1 MNKISK
7 DDHQI
12 LLKMQSLYK
21 ELGLDFP
28 EKYKVGGARKK
39 CFSTEYYMSNE
50 IVNIDALR
58 KIAKFKLHLHS
69 NNPYSQYN
77 KITETVLRHL
87 CKLLREYVNRS
98 IGHRADLVRY
108 LLIYENIDAIL
119 ALSQSDMTPSSMK
132 QIMSRCLLYKQ
143 LGYCERFFYAGI
155 LSTEF
160 ANTFKKIYE
169 EIRVLIFELLV
180 DFINQSHVEK
190 IGSLINILTTYR
202 EYLFLYCTSGD
213 MLSLEEEENNDL
225 DVNHLKVYLNQ
236 TMLGAFSLSEN
247 RSKNRYLNMVR
258 FTKQLVQ
265 IIEREFHIKF
275 ISIGTSNYSL
285 KDITESHNHIRYIT
299 ANICKS
305 YDDFAKNC
313 VYKGLSEK
321 YMFKESRDLRDQNI
335 FIGNKNGLKGVVFSD
350 LLLAYFCNGFLI
362 SSSLGNLIDGSIKS
376 GFIDEVLQKRSD
388 KHKFSKMIQD
398 FITPL
403 IILLRNYIVISTIL
417 IELKLYKDFYIHHG
431 EQSRENLNKL
441 FINLSTD
448 IQKVLNNTRDN
459 MLKVKDY
466 LIEETLVPHKS
477 REMNSIFNQL
487 NVGESSYVSSILKE
501 SESVCIQNDMISK
514 GELLDFKQFFISAR
528 NNKDI
533 FSTLSL
539 FGMRIKDY
547 NNFHQNI
554 SPDMNEKIQKWVNG
568 SNQVIYYTMKV
579 FLEQVQFTKKQIDN
593 KKSDEEN
600 IDINALDENINI
612 NVAYFIN

>member
-1 MNKISK
+1 MSQISK
-7 DDHQI
+7 DDYQI
-12 LLKMQSLYK
+12 LLKMQNLYK

-39 CFSTEYYMSNE
+39 CFSTEYYMSDE
-50 IVNIDALR
+50 IANIDALR

-87 CKLLREYVNRS
+87 CRLLREYVNRS

-169 EIRVLIFELLV
+169 EIRILIFELLI

-202 EYLFLYCTSGD
+202 EYLFLYFTSSD
-213 MLSLEEEENNDL
+213 ILSLEEEENNDL
-225 DVNHLKVYLNQ
+225 DINHLKVYLNQ

-247 RSKNRYLNMVR
+247 KSKNRYLNMVR

-275 ISIGTSNYSL
+275 ISIGTNNYNL
-285 KDITESHNHIRYIT
+285 KDITESHNHIRHIT

-313 VYKGLSEK
+313 VYKELSGK
-321 YMFKESRDLRDQNI
+321 YMSKESRDLRDQNI
-335 FIGNKNGLKGVVFSD
+335 FIGNKNGLKGIVFSD

-388 KHKFSKMIQD
+388 KRKFSKMIQD
-398 FITPL
+398 FIIPL
-403 IILLRNYIVISTIL
+403 INLLRNYIIISTIL

-431 EQSRENLNKL
+431 EQSRENLTKL

-448 IQKVLNNTRDN
+448 IQKVLNHTRDN
-459 MLKVKDY
+459 MSKVKDY
-466 LIEETLVPHKS
+466 LIEESPIPHKC

-487 NVGESSYVSSILKE
+487 NVGESSYVSNIFKE
-501 SESVCIQNDMISK
+501 SESICIQNDMISK
-514 GELLDFKQFFISAR
+514 GELLDFKQFFISAK

-533 FSTLSL
+533 FSILSL
-539 FGMRIKDY
+539 FGMRIKGY
-547 NNFHQNI
+547 NNHHQNI
-554 SPDMNEKIQKWVNG
+554 NPNMNEKIQKWVNG
-568 SNQVIYYTMKV
+568 SNEVIYDTMKV

-593 KKSDEEN
+593 IKIGEEN

-612 NVAYFIN
+612 NVSYFIA